1 MVTEAQCVWCEVE
14 VNDHIF
20 NKTKFMFHKTT
31 TTSCEDSMC
40 PGAGSKLDDKCMQNT
55 GSDI

>member
-1 MVTEAQCVWCEVE
+1 MNVS
-14 VNDHIF
+14 IF
-20 NKTKFMFHKTT
+20 NKTKFTFHKKT

-40 PGAGSKLDDKCMQNT
+40 LGAGSKLDAKCMQNT

>member
-1 MVTEAQCVWCEVE
+1 MVTEALCLSEVE
-14 VNDHIF
+14 VNVSIF
-20 NKTKFMFHKTT
+20 KNTKLTFHKTT

-40 PGAGSKLDDKCMQNT
+40 LGAGSKLDAKCMQNT

>member
-1 MVTEAQCVWCEVE
+1 
-14 VNDHIF
+14 VNVSIF
-20 NKTKFMFHKTT
+20 NKTKFTFRTTT

-40 PGAGSKLDDKCMQNT
+40 LGTGSKLDAKCMQNT

>member
-1 MVTEAQCVWCEVE
+1 M
-14 VNDHIF
+14 NDHIF